1 MTEHVQHTFRDHCP
15 NIQRPLNLHTHT
27 PNETLSEVHQLVGKQ
42 DIQDTEASSQ
52 S

>member
-1 MTEHVQHTFRDHCP
+1 MYSTHLEIIALIYRGPWTY
-15 NIQRPLNLHTHT
+15 THT